1 MQKYQGNSTNA
12 PRETF
17 INDQRHMLAYINPFE
32 EDLLR
37 NYGGTGQPGPRG
49 IPAFPPDGSNYGGY
63 GTESSSSTSGKDE
76 GADKDKSKGTSSKS
90 TSGPV
95 GRSGSDQGQ
104 RDAIGK
110 SKGTSSKST
119 SGPVGR
125 SGSDQGQRDAIDKS
139 KGTSSKSTSGPV
151 GRSGSDQGQLD
162 AIGRASSIGTTAT
175 GPVGRTEA
183 QIAMDRYASRANDP
197 QTISETMMAQQSMRD
212 LVGLPELMGPQLADL
227 ELLVADKTPFTGP
240 LTTTDLIA
248 APITAA
254 PITTALDPQINAAL
268 TAQNLSVDP
277 LTGAVVNTL
286 SREVVAKSL
295 ADFVERQKQS
305 SLAPTQSPLAP
316 TTSMRPEPRP
326 IGFENPLG
334 KNFDDFMRNTPLGM
348 LATGINNL
356 EMDKVK
362 AQLEQQAG
370 WTSKGLFGLGI
381 AKGLFDNKD
390 VVGYEATYDDGGRL
404 VGNVG
409 YDANGKAVSVSGQ
422 RTGFDGQGKAVDA
435 SGLGPDMG
443 DPGNRDGGDRGANGD
458 GGTSGA
464 IAPIVDPCPEGYVLK
479 DGACVLTE
487 TDPLGGFPS
496 LAPPLP
502 QGPTVVGNPGYTPV
516 GGGVA
521 PRLNPYPQQM
531 PIMAPPP
538 GLAGARVGEAGIL
551 DLLRAANR

>member
-104 RDAIGK
+104 RDAI
-110 SKGTSSKST
+110 
-119 SGPVGR
+119 
-125 SGSDQGQRDAIDKS
+125 DKS

-183 QIAMDRYASRANDP
+183 QIAMDRFGSRANDP
-197 QTISETMMAQQSMRD
+197 QTIAETMMAQQSMRD

-286 SREVVAKSL
+286 TREVVDKSL

-334 KNFDDFMRNTPLGM
+334 KNFDDFMRKTPFGM
-348 LATGINNL
+348 LANV

-370 WTSKGLFGLGI
+370 WQSKGLFGLGI

>member
-1 MQKYQGNSTNA
+1 M
-12 PRETF
+12 
-17 INDQRHMLAYINPFE
+17 
-32 EDLLR
+32 
-37 NYGGTGQPGPRG
+37 
-49 IPAFPPDGSNYGGY
+49 
-63 GTESSSSTSGKDE
+63 
-76 GADKDKSKGTSSKS
+76 
-90 TSGPV
+90 
-95 GRSGSDQGQ
+95 
-104 RDAIGK
+104 
-110 SKGTSSKST
+110 
-119 SGPVGR
+119 
-125 SGSDQGQRDAIDKS
+125 
-139 KGTSSKSTSGPV
+139 
-151 GRSGSDQGQLD
+151 
-162 AIGRASSIGTTAT
+162 TAT

-183 QIAMDRYASRANDP
+183 QIAMDRFGSRANDP
-197 QTISETMMAQQSMRD
+197 QTIAETMMAQQSMRN
-212 LVGLPELMGPQLADL
+212 LVSAPALMGPQLA
-227 ELLVADKTPFTGP
+227 ELGPVATTTPFIGP
-240 LTTTDLIA
+240 LTITEPA

-254 PITTALDPQINAAL
+254 PITAALDPQINAAL
-268 TAQNLSVDP
+268 TAQGLSVDP
-277 LTGAVVNTL
+277 LTGAVVDTL
-286 SREVVAKSL
+286 SRQVVAKSL
-295 ADFVERQKQS
+295 ADYVATQKQS
-305 SLAPTQSPLAP
+305 SLAP

-334 KNFDDFMRNTPLGM
+334 NTPIGM

-362 AQLEQQAG
+362 AQLAQQAG

>member
-37 NYGGTGQPGPRG
+37 NYGGTGQKGPGG
-49 IPAFPPDGSNYGGY
+49 VPAFAREDGPGSETEGNNYGGGSSSTSGSGGNKGNPGDIASGGY
-63 GTESSSSTSGKDE
+63 GTGNTGGNKGNSSSSTSG
-76 GADKDKSKGTSSKS
+76 S
-90 TSGPV
+90 
-95 GRSGSDQGQ
+95 
-104 RDAIGK
+104 GK
-110 SKGTSSKST
+110 SNPGDIASGGYGTGNT
-119 SGPVGR
+119 GGN
-125 SGSDQGQRDAIDKS
+125 A
-139 KGTSSKSTSGPV
+139 
-151 GRSGSDQGQLD
+151 
-162 AIGRASSIGTTAT
+162 GRASSIGTTAT
-175 GPVGRTEA
+175 GPVGLTEA
-183 QIAMDRYASRANDP
+183 QTAMDRFGSRANDP
-197 QTISETMMAQQSMRD
+197 QTIAETMMAQQSMRN
-212 LVGLPELMGPQLADL
+212 LVSAPALMGPQLA
-227 ELLVADKTPFTGP
+227 ELGPVATTTPFIGP
-240 LTTTDLIA
+240 LTITEPA
-248 APITAA
+248 APITA
-254 PITTALDPQINAAL
+254 ALDPQINAAL
-268 TAQNLSVDP
+268 TAQGLSVDP
-277 LTGAVVNTL
+277 LTGAVVNTVT
-286 SREVVAKSL
+286 REVVAKSL
-295 ADFVERQKQS
+295 AAFVESQKPS
-305 SLAPTQSPLAP
+305 SLAP

-334 KNFDDFMRNTPLGM
+334 KTFDDYMRNTPVGM
-348 LATGINNL
+348 LATGINNREL
-356 EMDKVK
+356 DKVK

-370 WTSKGLFGLGI
+370 WKSKGLFGLGI

>member
-63 GTESSSSTSGKDE
+63 GTESSSSTSG
-76 GADKDKSKGTSSKS
+76 
-90 TSGPV
+90 
-95 GRSGSDQGQ
+95 
-104 RDAIGK
+104 IG
-110 SKGTSSKST
+110 G
-119 SGPVGR
+119 
-125 SGSDQGQRDAIDKS
+125 D

-162 AIGRASSIGTTAT
+162 AIGKSKDTSGPVGRSGSDQGQLDAIGKSKGTSGPVGRSGSDQGQRDAIGRASSIGTTAT

-183 QIAMDRYASRANDP
+183 QTAMDRFGSRANDP

-240 LTTTDLIA
+240 LTTTDLK
-248 APITAA
+248 AP

-268 TAQNLSVDP
+268 TAQGLSVDP
-277 LTGAVVNTL
+277 LTGAVVNTV
-286 SREVVAKSL
+286 SREVVAPSL
-295 ADFVERQKQS
+295 DAYVEDQKQS
-305 SLAPTQSPLAP
+305 SLAP

-326 IGFENPLG
+326 IEFENPLG
-334 KNFDDFMRNTPLGM
+334 KTFDDYMRYTPFGM
-348 LATGINNL
+348 LATGINNV

-370 WTSKGLFGLGI
+370 WKSKGLFGLGI

-443 DPGNRDGGDRGANGD
+443 DPGNRDGGD

>member
-1 MQKYQGNSTNA
+1 MQKYQGNSKNA

-37 NYGGTGQPGPRG
+37 NYGGTGQKGPGG
-49 IPAFPPDGSNYGGY
+49 VPAFAREDGPGSETEGNNYGGGSSSTSGSGGSSSTSGSGGNKGNPGDIASGGY
-63 GTESSSSTSGKDE
+63 GTGNTGGNKGNSSSSTSG
-76 GADKDKSKGTSSKS
+76 S
-90 TSGPV
+90 
-95 GRSGSDQGQ
+95 
-104 RDAIGK
+104 GK
-110 SKGTSSKST
+110 SNPGDIASGGYGTGNT
-119 SGPVGR
+119 GGN
-125 SGSDQGQRDAIDKS
+125 A
-139 KGTSSKSTSGPV
+139 
-151 GRSGSDQGQLD
+151 
-162 AIGRASSIGTTAT
+162 GRASSIGTTAT

-183 QIAMDRYASRANDP
+183 QIAMDRYASRANRP
-197 QTISETMMAQQSMRD
+197 QTISETMMAQQSKRD

-286 SREVVAKSL
+286 TREVVDKSL

-334 KNFDDFMRNTPLGM
+334 KNFDDFMRKTPFGM
-348 LATGINNL
+348 LANV

-370 WTSKGLFGLGI
+370 WQSKGLFGLGI

>member
-37 NYGGTGQPGPRG
+37 NYGGTGQKGPGG
-49 IPAFPPDGSNYGGY
+49 VPAFAREDGPGSETEGNNYGG
-63 GTESSSSTSGKDE
+63 GSSSTSGS
-76 GADKDKSKGTSSKS
+76 GGNKGTSSKS

-125 SGSDQGQRDAIDKS
+125 SGSDQGQ
-139 KGTSSKSTSGPV
+139 
-151 GRSGSDQGQLD
+151 LD

-175 GPVGRTEA
+175 GPVGPTEA
-183 QIAMDRYASRANDP
+183 QTAMDRFGSRANDL

-212 LVGLPELMGPQLADL
+212 LVGAPPLTGPQLA
-227 ELLVADKTPFTGP
+227 ELGPVATTTPFTGP
-240 LTTTDLIA
+240 LTITDLPA
-248 APITAA
+248 TPITAA
-254 PITTALDPQINAAL
+254 LNPQINAAL
-268 TAQNLSVDP
+268 TAQGLSVDP
-277 LTGAVVNTL
+277 LTGAVVNTV

-295 ADFVERQKQS
+295 ADFVASQKQS
-305 SLAPTQSPLAP
+305 PLAPTQSPLAP

-334 KNFDDFMRNTPLGM
+334 KTFDDYMRNTPFGM
-348 LATGINNL
+348 LATGINNV

-370 WTSKGLFGLGI
+370 WRSKGLFGLGI

-538 GLAGARVGEAGIL
+538 GLAGARVGQAGIL
-551 DLLRAANR
+551 DLLQASNR

>member
-1 MQKYQGNSTNA
+1 M
-12 PRETF
+12 E
-17 INDQRHMLAYINPFE
+17 
-32 EDLLR
+32 
-37 NYGGTGQPGPRG
+37 
-49 IPAFPPDGSNYGGY
+49 
-63 GTESSSSTSGKDE
+63 
-76 GADKDKSKGTSSKS
+76 
-90 TSGPV
+90 
-95 GRSGSDQGQ
+95 
-104 RDAIGK
+104 
-110 SKGTSSKST
+110 
-119 SGPVGR
+119 
-125 SGSDQGQRDAIDKS
+125 
-139 KGTSSKSTSGPV
+139 
-151 GRSGSDQGQLD
+151 
-162 AIGRASSIGTTAT
+162 
-175 GPVGRTEA
+175 
-183 QIAMDRYASRANDP
+183 
-197 QTISETMMAQQSMRD
+197 
-212 LVGLPELMGPQLADL
+212 
-227 ELLVADKTPFTGP
+227 
-240 LTTTDLIA
+240 
-248 APITAA
+248 
-254 PITTALDPQINAAL
+254 
-268 TAQNLSVDP
+268 
-277 LTGAVVNTL
+277 
-286 SREVVAKSL
+286 
-295 ADFVERQKQS
+295 
-305 SLAPTQSPLAP
+305 
-316 TTSMRPEPRP
+316 
-326 IGFENPLG
+326 
-334 KNFDDFMRNTPLGM
+334 
-348 LATGINNL
+348 
-356 EMDKVK
+356 
-362 AQLEQQAG
+362 
-370 WTSKGLFGLGI
+370 SKGLFGLGI

-422 RTGFDGQGKAVDA
+422 RTGFDGKGKAVDA

>member
-1 MQKYQGNSTNA
+1 MQKYQGNSKNA

-104 RDAIGK
+104 RDAIG
-110 SKGTSSKST
+110 
-119 SGPVGR
+119 
-125 SGSDQGQRDAIDKS
+125 
-139 KGTSSKSTSGPV
+139 
-151 GRSGSDQGQLD
+151 
-162 AIGRASSIGTTAT
+162 RASSIGTTAT
-175 GPVGRTEA
+175 GPVGLTEA
-183 QIAMDRYASRANDP
+183 QTAMDRFGSRANDP
-197 QTISETMMAQQSMRD
+197 QTIAETMMAQQSMRN
-212 LVGLPELMGPQLADL
+212 LVSAPALMGPQLA
-227 ELLVADKTPFTGP
+227 ELGPVATTTPFIGP

-268 TAQNLSVDP
+268 TAQGLSVDP
-277 LTGAVVNTL
+277 LTGAVVNTVT
-286 SREVVAKSL
+286 REVVAKSL
-295 ADFVERQKQS
+295 AAFVESQKPS
-305 SLAPTQSPLAP
+305 SLAP

-326 IGFENPLG
+326 IGFENRLG
-334 KNFDDFMRNTPLGM
+334 KTFDDYMRKTPIGM

-370 WTSKGLFGLGI
+370 WKSKGLFGLGI

>member
-1 MQKYQGNSTNA
+1 MAALVSLDPEVFLRFHLMVAITVDMALKVVAARVVKTKERIKTNQRIKTNLKIHQK
-12 PRETF
+12 
-17 INDQRHMLAYINPFE
+17 
-32 EDLLR
+32 
-37 NYGGTGQPGPRG
+37 
-49 IPAFPPDGSNYGGY
+49 
-63 GTESSSSTSGKDE
+63 
-76 GADKDKSKGTSSKS
+76 
-90 TSGPV
+90 GPV

-104 RDAIGK
+104 LDAIG
-110 SKGTSSKST
+110 
-119 SGPVGR
+119 
-125 SGSDQGQRDAIDKS
+125 KS

-162 AIGRASSIGTTAT
+162 AIGRASSIGMTAT
-175 GPVGRTEA
+175 GPVGLTEA
-183 QIAMDRYASRANDP
+183 QTAMDRFGSRANDP
-197 QTISETMMAQQSMRD
+197 QTIAETMMAQQSMRN
-212 LVGLPELMGPQLADL
+212 LVSAPALMGPQLA
-227 ELLVADKTPFTGP
+227 ELGPVATTTPFIGP
-240 LTTTDLIA
+240 LTITEPA

-268 TAQNLSVDP
+268 TAQGLSVDP
-277 LTGAVVNTL
+277 LTGAVVDTL
-286 SREVVAKSL
+286 SRQVVAKSL
-295 ADFVERQKQS
+295 ADYVATQKQS
-305 SLAPTQSPLAP
+305 SLAP

-334 KNFDDFMRNTPLGM
+334 NTPIGM

-362 AQLEQQAG
+362 AQLAQQAG